1 MNQPTNSS
9 INMKTQFTRDR
20 QAAIIKNTGVPIH
33 RKILL
38 WLVLIATIFCALQ
51 VAWRVWLLNAGDVVV
66 GEVRVATDSCQS
78 RHRANCFLGRAVVN
92 PRMESHIFKVA
103 KISGGRFYSVGEEV
117 PMRVHASKNFFLAA
131 VYTPIDW
138 LLGPI
143 RTMSVGLL
151 WLFAALVPARLKALW
166 IPPIVITIFLIMG

>member
-1 MNQPTNSS
+1 MNEPTHRL
-9 INMKTQFTRDR
+9 INMNMLLLTDSIGTIQK
-20 QAAIIKNTGVPIH
+20 PIGMPTH

-38 WLVLIATIFCALQ
+38 WLVFIATTYCALQ
-51 VAWRVWLLNAGDVVV
+51 VTWRVWLLNAGDAVV

-92 PRMESHIFKVA
+92 PRMDSHIFKVT
-103 KISGGRFYSVGEEV
+103 KIPGGRFYSVGEEV
-117 PMRVHASKNFFLAA
+117 PMRVYASKNFYLAA

-143 RTMSVGLL
+143 RTLAVALL
-151 WLFAALVPARLKALW
+151 WLFAAITPARLKVLW

>member
-1 MNQPTNSS
+1 ME
-9 INMKTQFTRDR
+9 TQFTHDDR
-20 QAAIIKNTGVPIH
+20 AAAKKITGMPIH

-38 WLVLIATIFCALQ
+38 WLVLVATTFCALQ
-51 VAWRVWLLNAGDVVV
+51 VAWRLWLLNAGDAVV

-92 PRMESHIFKVA
+92 PRMDSHIFKVT
-103 KISGGRFYSVGEEV
+103 KIPGGHFYSVGEEV
-117 PMRVHASKNFFLAA
+117 PMRVYASKNFYLAA

-138 LLGPI
+138 LLGPL

-151 WLFAALVPARLKALW
+151 WLFAALMPARLKALW